1 MRQSAPASVRAP
13 GAMHDGSSRQGFGCW
28 LPCAGRFGSA
38 GPTRRPRASGAGAP
52 HARSWGVRVS
62 PTSRSA
68 TFTARPSP
76 SWARPERSGGPAGLL
91 ERARVARSDFTTCSS
106 PISPQRRRQPLRAR
120 GRERRP
126 RERRSG
132 GQGSGAAAGS
142 AANEARFAARS
153 GQRVPEAERSSTRPQ
168 GRDRRKAVHGAH
180 HSGCVSTRHWASA
193 RMRARSCT
201 LTGPRWSSERWMT

>member
-28 LPCAGRFGSA
+28 LPCAGPFGSA

-52 HARSWGVRVS
+52 HTRSWGVRVS

-76 SWARPERSGGPAGLL
+76 SWARPERSEGPAGLL

-106 PISPQRRRQPLRAR
+106 PISPQSGVSRFAPEDGSGDRESAGAE
-120 GRERRP
+120 GRE
-126 RERRSG
+126 
-132 GQGSGAAAGS
+132 
-142 AANEARFAARS
+142 
-153 GQRVPEAERSSTRPQ
+153 VVRPQ
-168 GRDRRKAVHGAH
+168 GAQRTRHGSRPGADSACRRPSGRARARKAATAGRRFTGLTTADACPR
-180 HSGCVSTRHWASA
+180 G
-193 RMRARSCT
+193 
-201 LTGPRWSSERWMT
+201 TGPRRGCARVRAP